1 MEKYGELHLFRND
14 SLESFAVKQQSA
26 LILDA
31 LICQTAHRHSRDL
44 LSILMKTGR

>member
-1 MEKYGELHLFRND
+1 MFRND

-31 LICQTAHRHSRDL
+31 LIFRQLTDTQTISWVF
-44 LSILMKTGR
+44 